1 MIEGIQDRQTSTP
14 GTESL
19 AQVPDGVKFR
29 RLNTIV
35 DGRGSVC
42 ELFDERWDWHPDPLV
57 YCYCATIRA
66 GVVKGWAV
74 HREHEDRYFV
84 VRGEMEVTM
93 YDDREDSPTH
103 GMLVQVYLTEND
115 RKLMNVPVGIW
126 HADRAVGTTDVMFIN
141 FPTQPYDHENP
152 DKYRLPLDTEL
163 IPHSFGDARG
173 W

>member
-1 MIEGIQDRQTSTP
+1 M
-14 GTESL
+14 
-19 AQVPDGVKFR
+19 
-29 RLNTIV
+29 
-35 DGRGSVC
+35 
-42 ELFDERWDWHPDPLV
+42 
-57 YCYCATIRA
+57 
-66 GVVKGWAV
+66 VKGWAV